1 MPGGRYFSIIPTP
14 FVAESRNTLLRRE
27 RDREFHLA
35 RELSSQVLKGD
46 HRAVAKAISI
56 VEAGGDP
63 SRKLIRELYPHTGR
77 AFTIGVTGPTGT
89 GKSTLVDKI
98 IEEFRKRER
107 SVGVLASDPSSAFT
121 GGALLGDRVRM
132 MDHSLEKKVYIRSM
146 ASRGDLGGLARAA
159 RNTIRVLDAARMD
172 IIIVETV
179 GAGQTEVQ
187 VATAVDATV
196 VVVMPQLGDEVQA
209 FKAGFAEI
217 GDLFVINKADL
228 VNPAKTIYNI
238 ASGLQERDGW
248 RPPVQKTVAIK
259 GTGVPSL
266 VDSIEKFQKFLDDH
280 GIREERRNK
289 RLESELIE
297 AAFSDFY
304 TETVTRLKQE
314 KSWQHLL
321 GQVAKKE
328 LDPETAASKLVKAIA
343 RLDV

>member
-1 MPGGRYFSIIPTP
+1 
-14 FVAESRNTLLRRE
+14 
-27 RDREFHLA
+27 
-35 RELSSQVLKGD
+35 VLKGE

-56 VEAGGDP
+56 VEAGGEP
-63 SRKLIRELYPHTGR
+63 SRKLIQELYPHTGK

-98 IEEFRKRER
+98 VGEYRERER
-107 SVGVLASDPSSAFT
+107 SVGVLAIDPSSAFT

-159 RNTIRVLDAARMD
+159 RNTIRVLDAAGMD
-172 IIIVETV
+172 VVIVETV

-187 VATAVDATV
+187 IASTVDATIV
-196 VVVMPQLGDEVQA
+196 VLMPQLGDEVQA

-217 GDLFVINKADL
+217 GDLFVINKSDL

-248 RPPVQKTVAIK
+248 RPPVLKTVAVK
-259 GTGVPSL
+259 GTGVPAV
-266 VDSIEKFQKFLDDH
+266 VDAIEKFQKHLEI
-280 GIREERRNK
+280 GSLREK
-289 RLESELIE
+289 RLSKRIQSELVD

-304 TETVTRLKQE
+304 HQTVKRLGDQRELDALVGRVVKR
-314 KSWQHLL
+314 
-321 GQVAKKE
+321 E
-328 LDPETAASKLVKAIA
+328 LDPETAASRLVGIIL
-343 RLDV
+343 RLGEKT

>member
-1 MPGGRYFSIIPTP
+1 M
-14 FVAESRNTLLRRE
+14 
-27 RDREFHLA
+27 A

-56 VEAGGDP
+56 IEAGGEP
-63 SRKLIRELYPHTGR
+63 SRKLIHELYPHTGR

-98 IEEFRKRER
+98 IEEYRKRER
-107 SVGVLASDPSSAFT
+107 SVGVLAVDPSSAFT

-132 MDHSLEKKVYIRSM
+132 MDHSLEKNVYIRSM

-159 RNTIRVLDAARMD
+159 RNTIRVLDAAGMD
-172 IIIVETV
+172 IVIVETV

-187 VATAVDATV
+187 IATAVDATV
-196 VVVMPQLGDEVQA
+196 VVLMPQLGDEVQA

-217 GDLFVINKADL
+217 GDVFVINKADL

-248 RPPVQKTVAIK
+248 RPPVLKTVAVK
-259 GTGVPSL
+259 GTGIPAV
-266 VDSIEKFQKFLDDH
+266 VDALEKFQKHLEAK
-280 GIREERRNK
+280 GLREK
-289 RLESELIE
+289 RLRERIESELVE

-304 TETVTRLKQE
+304 HQTVKRLRGQKQLIALVGRVV
-314 KSWQHLL
+314 K
-321 GQVAKKE
+321 GE
-328 LDPETAASKLVKAIA
+328 LDPETAASKLVGIIA
-343 RLDV
+343 ELGENA

>member
-1 MPGGRYFSIIPTP
+1 
-14 FVAESRNTLLRRE
+14 
-27 RDREFHLA
+27 
-35 RELSSQVLKGD
+35 VLKGE

-56 VEAGGDP
+56 VEAGGEP
-63 SRKLIRELYPHTGR
+63 SRKLIQELYPHTGK

-98 IEEFRKRER
+98 VGEYRKRER
-107 SVGVLASDPSSAFT
+107 SVGVLAIDPSSAFT

-159 RNTIRVLDAARMD
+159 RNTIRVLDAAGMD
-172 IIIVETV
+172 VVIVETV

-187 VATAVDATV
+187 IASTVDATIV
-196 VVVMPQLGDEVQA
+196 VLMPQLGDEVQA

-217 GDLFVINKADL
+217 GDLFVINKSDL

-248 RPPVQKTVAIK
+248 RPPVLKTVAVK
-259 GTGVPSL
+259 GTGVPAV
-266 VDSIEKFQKFLDDH
+266 VDAIEKFQKHLEI
-280 GIREERRNK
+280 GSLREK
-289 RLESELIE
+289 RLSKRIQSELLD

-304 TETVTRLKQE
+304 HQTVKRLGDQKE
-314 KSWQHLL
+314 LDALVGRVVKR
-321 GQVAKKE
+321 E
-328 LDPETAASKLVKAIA
+328 LDPETAASRLVGIILRLGEKA
-343 RLDV
+343 

>member
-1 MPGGRYFSIIPTP
+1 M
-14 FVAESRNTLLRRE
+14 
-27 RDREFHLA
+27 A

-56 VEAGGDP
+56 IEAGGEP
-63 SRKLIRELYPHTGR
+63 SRKLIQELYPHTGK

-98 IEEFRKRER
+98 VGEYRER
-107 SVGVLASDPSSAFT
+107 EHSVGVLAIDPSSAFT

-159 RNTIRVLDAARMD
+159 RNTIRVLDAAGMD
-172 IIIVETV
+172 VVIVETV

-187 VATAVDATV
+187 IASTVDATIV
-196 VVVMPQLGDEVQA
+196 VLMPQLGDEVQA

-217 GDLFVINKADL
+217 GDLFVINKSDL

-248 RPPVQKTVAIK
+248 RPPVLKTVAVK
-259 GTGVPSL
+259 GTGVPAV
-266 VDSIEKFQKFLDDH
+266 VDAIEKF
-280 GIREERRNK
+280 RRHMETRNLRVK
-289 RLESELIE
+289 RLSKRIQSELVD

-304 TETVTRLKQE
+304 HQTVKRLGDQKE
-314 KSWQHLL
+314 LDALVGRIVKR
-321 GQVAKKE
+321 E
-328 LDPETAASKLVKAIA
+328 LDPETAASRLVEIISKLGK
-343 RLDV
+343 RT

>member
-1 MPGGRYFSIIPTP
+1 M
-14 FVAESRNTLLRRE
+14 
-27 RDREFHLA
+27 A

-107 SVGVLASDPSSAFT
+107 SVGVLAIDPSSAFT

-159 RNTIRVLDAARMD
+159 RNTIRVLDAAGME
-172 IIIVETV
+172 IIVVETV

-187 VATAVDATV
+187 IATTVDATV
-196 VVVMPQLGDEVQA
+196 VVLMPQLGDEIQA
-209 FKAGFAEI
+209 FKAGFAQI

-248 RPPVQKTVAIK
+248 RPPVLKTVAIK
-259 GTGVPSL
+259 GTGIPAV
-266 VDSIEKFQKFLDDH
+266 VDSLEKFRKHLEAR
-280 GIREERRNK
+280 GLREK
-289 RLESELIE
+289 RLRRRIESELVD
-297 AAFSDFY
+297 AAFSDFHDQ
-304 TETVTRLKQE
+304 TVERLRDQKE
-314 KSWQHLL
+314 LDALVGRVVKL
-321 GQVAKKE
+321 E
-328 LDPETAASKLVKAIA
+328 LDPETAASKLVAIIAKMGA
-343 RLDV
+343 RA

>member
-1 MPGGRYFSIIPTP
+1 
-14 FVAESRNTLLRRE
+14 
-27 RDREFHLA
+27 LA
-35 RELSSQVLKGD
+35 QDISSQVLKGN

-56 VEAGGDP
+56 VEAGGEP
-63 SRKLIRELYPHTGR
+63 SQKLIQELYPHTGR

-89 GKSTLVDKI
+89 GKSTLVDKT
-98 IEEFRKRER
+98 IEEYRKKGHR
-107 SVGVLASDPSSAFT
+107 VGVLAIDPSSAFT

-159 RNTIRVLDAARMD
+159 RNTIRVLDAAGMG

-187 VATAVDATV
+187 IATTVEATV
-196 VVVMPQLGDEVQA
+196 VVLMPQLGDEVQA

-217 GDLFVINKADL
+217 GDLFVINKSDL

-248 RPPVQKTVAIK
+248 RPPVLKTVAVK
-259 GTGVPSL
+259 GTGVPAV
-266 VDSIEKFQKFLDDH
+266 VDALEKFRKHLEA
-280 GIREERRNK
+280 GGLREKKLRR
-289 RLESELIE
+289 RIESELVD

-304 TETVTRLKQE
+304 HQTVKRLEDQKE
-314 KSWQHLL
+314 FDVLVGRVVKR
-321 GQVAKKE
+321 E
-328 LDPETAASKLVKAIA
+328 LDPETAASRLVEIIAKIGEKA
-343 RLDV
+343 